1 MIFWFHLTLGLQ
13 IILKTRTQFISRKKY
28 NIRTTTKQKMAVRK
42 NTKNGRTYT
51 HTYITRSVDMYN
63 NLGNLPTTNHLPDH
77 IFLMSSSFCAWRW
90 IPFYFSFVTPF
101 IHQTNLFIVFYLF
114 FLQILKH
121 YTAQKNQER
130 ISRLQKGSSK

>member
-1 MIFWFHLTLGLQ
+1 MLMFFSRNDLISFD
-13 IILKTRTQFISRKKY
+13 TRTANYSRIKEFQY
-28 NIRTTTKQKMAVRK
+28 NNKQKMAVRK
-42 NTKNGRTYT
+42 NTKNGRTYI

-77 IFLMSSSFCAWRW
+77 IFLMSSSFCAWW